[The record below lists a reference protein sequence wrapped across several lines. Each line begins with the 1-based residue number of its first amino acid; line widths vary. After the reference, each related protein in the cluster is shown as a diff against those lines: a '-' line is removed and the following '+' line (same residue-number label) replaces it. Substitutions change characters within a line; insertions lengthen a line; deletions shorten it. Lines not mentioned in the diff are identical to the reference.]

1 MAETNY
7 LPRRM
12 FALGHEP
19 VGLRVSPYHKPGAL
33 GHIIDSL
40 EEGEIEVL
48 KRSPFGRFLELADKT
63 PYSGH
68 LGRYKLSRQLKVL
81 IVPGLP
87 CGKYPKKPQ
96 KEAKKKISEQP
107 YYTTLFGMLKEV
119 TATSVIRMLKRKTIT
134 DPDARIK
141 DFDEFFAYPWG
152 RVSFEMLMSSIKERD
167 EVALTQSTITL
178 QGYVQSLHMVMTKA
192 VPALTELVRQDS
204 PTDAA
209 GDDDDDD
216 SVDKMVS
223 LIRDGAHFTKKLFI
237 GGATSADVERMREE
251 AEAEA
256 LAKKKKKR
264 KTPCQT
270 IPTPTQAPVD
280 AELIASLVQA
290 KIKRQID
297 RVEGKVDDLRE
308 SFDQL
313 QENGFKTILDSI
325 ASLSSQSHSR
335 SVEDNPM
342 ADAPVA
348 DSNGQPQTRQPNPNG
363 LAEATEYINFVVASV
378 QNTHGDTTA
387 GGSRTQ
393 TTIPEPQ
400 RATSRGY
407 ADMVNED
414 TNINQKTSGED
425 DANGQ
430 GHVEEQ
436 NVARLN
442 LLRDFQLSEAESGD
456 ERVSAEDDEPNV
468 DNEAPPIV
476 TEDHQPDAAIPI
488 RKSTRLKAVTKSLV
502 GVYECDNLI
511 QNRFREAQL
520 GAISWLHVV
529 ISVHRQTYLYK
540 SITIGGISVSNKGII
555 DIADRSRAPS
565 FKILLI
571 QAMEVFSPYTLSSN
585 RVHSKKCCLCGY
597 PSLIKKSWTDKNP
610 CRLFLGC
617 ARYQQEVDGCNFFE
631 WYDLEEVRGWPKR
644 SLIEARDEIRAK
656 DLEIRRLT
664 NIIAKLRRELDNHR
678 LAEARTNQL
687 DVVHSRHN
695 SQNDDDHEP
704 NISVSERLI
713 CRLSLN

>member
-1 MAETNY
+1 
-7 LPRRM
+7 M

-19 VGLRVSPYHKPGAL
+19 VGLRVSPYHKSGAL

-68 LGRYKLSRQLKVL
+68 LGRYKLSRQLKV
-81 IVPGLP
+81 
-87 CGKYPKKPQ
+87 CKKY
-96 KEAKKKISEQP
+96 EAWFLFSENP
-107 YYTTLFGMLKEV
+107 
-119 TATSVIRMLKRKTIT
+119 IRMLKRKTIT

-141 DFDEFFAYPWG
+141 YACLAVLAYVILP
-152 RVSFEMLMSSIKERD
+152 
-167 EVALTQSTITL
+167 TTH
-178 QGYVQSLHMVMTKA
+178 SLHMVMTKA

-209 GDDDDDD
+209 GDDDGDFTFPSKNGIKLMPGLWILQTIQTLTSRSTKTAFFSDDEDDD

-511 QNRFREAQL
+511 QNR
-520 GAISWLHVV
+520 
-529 ISVHRQTYLYK
+529 

-565 FKILLI
+565 FKMIDVLMHHSHVVTSHQPNPRDSCCFPDSKFVSIL
-571 QAMEVFSPYTLSSN
+571 S
-585 RVHSKKCCLCGY
+585 
-597 PSLIKKSWTDKNP
+597 
-610 CRLFLGC
+610 
-617 ARYQQEVDGCNFFE
+617 
-631 WYDLEEVRGWPKR
+631 
-644 SLIEARDEIRAK
+644 
-656 DLEIRRLT
+656 
-664 NIIAKLRRELDNHR
+664 
-678 LAEARTNQL
+678 
-687 DVVHSRHN
+687 
-695 SQNDDDHEP
+695 
-704 NISVSERLI
+704 
-713 CRLSLN
+713 